1 MPPSQKKELLLSRLL
16 ALLQSA
22 IFHRFWFYH
31 YRHIMDNLT
40 FLLAAATGN
49 TTAIEQGYLSNKSIL
64 TATNPDGRT
73 ALHLAAL
80 HGHIA
85 VIQQLI
91 TYGATLSA
99 RDSNGQTA
107 LHLAAQGSA
116 PAPEIV
122 GLLLQNDSGSACSIR
137 DKNGKTAVFYAY
149 HNPNDGVLAEFQKYA
164 PTCGSGCALTPSII
178 LDTGASDYFGTDAQ
192 VQASASSGRRR
203 APTERT
209 AIKS

>member
-1 MPPSQKKELLLSRLL
+1 
-16 ALLQSA
+16 
-22 IFHRFWFYH
+22 
-31 YRHIMDNLT
+31 MDDLT

-64 TATNPDGRT
+64 SATNPDGRT

-91 TYGATLSA
+91 TYGTKISA
-99 RDSNGQTA
+99 RDANGQTA

-116 PAPEIV
+116 TAPDIV
-122 GLLLQNDSGSACSIR
+122 GLLLQSDCGSACSIR
-137 DKNGKTAVFYAY
+137 DNDGKIAVFYAY
-149 HNPNDGVLAEFQKYA
+149 HNPNDEVLAEFQKYA
-164 PTCGSGCALTPSII
+164 PSCGSGCALTPSII
-178 LDTGASDYFGTDAQ
+178 LDTGASDYFGTGVH
-192 VQASASSGRRR
+192 VQASASSCGRRR

>member
-1 MPPSQKKELLLSRLL
+1 
-16 ALLQSA
+16 
-22 IFHRFWFYH
+22 
-31 YRHIMDNLT
+31 MDNLT

-49 TTAIEQGYLSNKSIL
+49 TAAIEHGYLSNKSIL

-85 VIQQLI
+85 VIRQLI
-91 TYGATLSA
+91 TYGSNLSA

-116 PAPEIV
+116 PAPDIV
-122 GLLLQNDSGSACSIR
+122 GLLLQNDCGSACSIR
-137 DKNGKTAVFYAY
+137 DNNGKTAVFYAY
-149 HNPNDGVLAEFQKYA
+149 HNPNDEVLAEFQKYA
-164 PTCGSGCALTPSII
+164 PSCGSGCALTPSIV

-192 VQASASSGRRR
+192 VQASAPPCGRRR

-209 AIKS
+209 VIKS